1 MPPLIDLHSDEFFM
15 GQALRMAQKAWAQE
29 EVPIGAVIVSNGEI
43 IARTCNQ
50 VETLHDATAHAEML
64 AITQAEAALGD
75 WRLTECDLYVTK
87 EPCPMCAGALVH
99 ARVRRVIFGCFS
111 PKDGAAGSLMNLLQ
125 HPQLNHRCEI
135 TAGVRQHDCAALL
148 QDFFREKRKNPSP

>member
-15 GQALRMAQKAWAQE
+15 GQALRMAQRAWDQE
-29 EVPIGAVIVSNGEI
+29 EVPVGAVIVNHGEI

-50 VETLHDATAHAEML
+50 VETLRDATAHAEML

-99 ARVRRVIFGCFS
+99 ARIRRVIFGCSS

-135 TAGVRQHDCAALL
+135 TSGVRQHDCAALL
-148 QDFFREKRKNPSP
+148 QSFFREKRKTPSP